1 METGVN
7 SHEISF
13 SYVGKLLS
21 LQALTRRVHSGI
33 SGVDSL
39 GGYSVATSCSQDAP
53 LRFGPFELEVR
64 SGELRKAGR
73 LVRLRPQASR
83 VLAVLASQGGQL
95 ITREE
100 LQERVWGS
108 DTLVDMEHGLN
119 LCIREIRA
127 ALNDDAESP
136 RYIQTLPKR
145 GYRFVAHVE
154 AIAPA
159 VADVVPPVERP
170 TTVEGPTTVETPPSS
185 TVWRLTPRLLAIIAV
200 ALPLLVL
207 TIVDPGDWRDRI
219 AAYFSPRIRSIA
231 VLPLE
236 NLSGDPKQEYF
247 ADGMTDALTTELGR
261 MGTRVGALKVISRT
275 SVMQYKG
282 IRKPL
287 RQIAKELNV
296 DSIVEGSVQRSG
308 GRVGINVQ
316 LIDARTDQHLW
327 ARAYERDLGD
337 ISLLQREVA
346 QAIGFEIRVQLTPE
360 EQVRLASARP
370 VNPAAHEAYL
380 QGRFH
385 LERWSVDGV
394 KKAIEY
400 FDEAIRDDP
409 NNAPAYAGLAETY
422 VWASGD
428 PLFLEG
434 AIPKAKAAATKA
446 LDIDDTLAEA
456 RTALAMIKL
465 YNDWDFSVAE
475 REFRRAIE
483 VNPSYAPAHHWYSHC
498 LMATGRFR
506 EAMAESRA
514 FLDLDPLSP
523 AANLH
528 LAWTYLTDRQ
538 SKQAVEQ
545 FQKTLRMEPNYIEA
559 HHGLAQAYLQL
570 GRNTEA
576 IAEMQTAAALSGGG
590 VLYLGTLGQAY
601 ARAGRKGEAEKVLSE
616 LLERAKRSDVSP
628 YSIAV
633 VYAALDEKDQAFQ
646 WLDKALEE
654 RSKVL
659 IELRDS
665 LQFENLRSD
674 PRFANI
680 LHRVGL
686 PQ

>member
-1 METGVN
+1 
-7 SHEISF
+7 
-13 SYVGKLLS
+13 
-21 LQALTRRVHSGI
+21 
-33 SGVDSL
+33 
-39 GGYSVATSCSQDAP
+39 
-53 LRFGPFELEVR
+53 
-64 SGELRKAGR
+64 
-73 LVRLRPQASR
+73 

-100 LQERVWGS
+100 LQQRVWGS
-108 DTLVDMEHGLN
+108 NTLVDFEHGLN

-145 GYRFVAHVE
+145 GYRFIAPVE

-159 VADVVPPVERP
+159 VADVVPPVEGP
-170 TTVEGPTTVETPPSS
+170 TAAEGPTGVETPPSS
-185 TVWRLTPRLLAIIAV
+185 SVWRLAPRLLAIIAV

-409 NNAPAYAGLAETY
+409 NNAPAFAGLAETY

-434 AIPKAKAAATKA
+434 AIPKAKVAATKA

-475 REFRRAIE
+475 QEFRRAIE

-601 ARAGRKGEAEKVLSE
+601 ARAGRRGEAEKVLSE
-616 LLERAKRSDVSP
+616 LLERAKRSHVSP